1 MSPQRNPSRRN
12 PRRGQ
17 VLVFIVAAA
26 GLFLSLAALAVD
38 MIYAYTVKV
47 RLVTAVDA
55 CALGAARSI
64 GLGQAEMNRV
74 VDLLFD
80 SNFPSG
86 FMLSTQRSHSIP
98 VITSPSPGVRQV
110 QLRGDATVPTFFMRW
125 AGYDSLPIA
134 ASALAARRDVNLLLI
149 LDRSGSMKRA
159 PGGNPGPTAFD
170 DLKAAALDFVNR
182 FDDTTD
188 RVGMVSFG
196 SGSHLDHTPAT
207 GFKTGL
213 PGKISSLYSDNSG
226 TNTSDGLA
234 RGVAALQ
241 TLNDPDSLNFIVF
254 FTDGVSTHYS
264 GNFRTNTNPPGS
276 GCDNKSKLGVIG
288 TYSSP
293 GSDFALGLT
302 VVDPGAPPV
311 FSDQDDWISGCG
323 FGSADVRNS
332 IPRLEMTDS
341 WGTSVMGYNTIPY
354 WSSGKPTTRGLNIK
368 PIAENLTANHAAAAR
383 QNATLPIT
391 LYSIGMGGDPS
402 AYPADHDLMR
412 MVANDPAA
420 SSYDDQQPT
429 GLYVYAPTPLQL
441 QQAFQRVAREIF
453 RLIQ

>member
-1 MSPQRNPSRRN
+1 MSPRRN
-12 PRRGQ
+12 PRLGQ
-17 VLVFIVAAA
+17 VLIFIVASD

-64 GLGQAEMNRV
+64 GLGQTEMNRV

-86 FMLSTQRSHSIP
+86 FMLSTQRSHSAP
-98 VITSPSPGVRQV
+98 LITAPSPGMRQV
-110 QLRGDATVPTFFMRW
+110 QLRGDARVPTFFMRW

-134 ASALAARRDVNLLLI
+134 ASALAVRRDVNLMLV

-170 DLKAAALDFVNR
+170 DLKAAALDFVKR

-207 GFKTGL
+207 GFKAAL
-213 PGKISSLYSDNSG
+213 PGKINSLYSDNSG

-234 RGVAALQ
+234 RAAMALQ
-241 TLNDPDSLNFIVF
+241 VINDPASLNFVVF

-264 GNFRTNTNPPGS
+264 GNFLTNTNPPGS
-276 GCDNKSKLGVIG
+276 SCDNQTKLGIMG

-302 VVDPGAPPV
+302 VVDPGPPPV
-311 FSDQDDWISGCG
+311 FSDQDDWIAGCG
-323 FGSADVRNS
+323 FSSSDVRNS

-341 WGTSVMGYNTIPY
+341 WGTSVMGYRTIPY
-354 WSSGKPTTRGLNIK
+354 WTSGKPTTRGLNVK
-368 PIAENLTANHAAAAR
+368 PISENLTINTAANARTNAA
-383 QNATLPIT
+383 LPLGI
-391 LYSIGMGGDPS
+391 YSIGMGGDPT
-402 AYPADHDLMR
+402 AYPADHELMR
-412 MVANDPAA
+412 RVANDPGAGN
-420 SSYDDQQPT
+420 YDDMQPT
-429 GLYVYAPTPLQL
+429 GLYVYAPTPVQL
-441 QQAFQRVAREIF
+441 QQAFQKVAREIF

>member
-1 MSPQRNPSRRN
+1 MSQHRNT
-12 PRRGQ
+12 RRGQ
-17 VLVFIVAAA
+17 VLVFIVVSA

-64 GLGQAEMNRV
+64 GLGQVEMNRV

-80 SNFPSG
+80 SNFPTG
-86 FMLSTQRSHSIP
+86 FMLSTQRSHTTP
-98 VITSPSPGVRQV
+98 TITTPAPGVRQV
-110 QLRGDATVPTFFMRW
+110 QLRGDARVPTFFMRW

-134 ASALAARRDVNLLLI
+134 ASALAVRRDVNMVLV

-196 SGSHLDHTPAT
+196 SGSHLDHTPST

-213 PGKISSLYSDNSG
+213 PGKIASLYSDNSG

-234 RGVAALQ
+234 RAVSALQ
-241 TLNDPDSLNFIVF
+241 VLNDPASLNFIVF

-264 GNFRTNTNPPGS
+264 GNFLTNTNPPGS
-276 GCDNKSKLGVIG
+276 SCDNKTKQGVMG

-302 VVDPGAPPV
+302 VVDPGPPPV
-311 FSDQDDWISGCG
+311 ASDQDDWISGCG
-323 FGSADVRNS
+323 FSSADVRNS

-341 WGTSVMGYNTIPY
+341 WGTSIMGYRTIPY
-354 WSSGKPTTRGLNIK
+354 WNSGKPSTRGLNIK
-368 PIAENLTANHAAAAR
+368 PISENLTINTATNARTNAA
-383 QNATLPIT
+383 LPVGI
-391 LYSIGMGGDPS
+391 YSIGMGGDPS
-402 AYPADHDLMR
+402 AYPADHELMR
-412 MVANDPAA
+412 RVANDPGAGN
-420 SSYDDQQPT
+420 YDDTQPT
-429 GLYVYAPTPLQL
+429 GLYVYAPTPVQL
-441 QQAFQRVAREIF
+441 QQAFQKVAREIF

>member
-1 MSPQRNPSRRN
+1 MLPRRN
-12 PRRGQ
+12 PRLGQ
-17 VLVFIVAAA
+17 VLVFIVASA

-64 GLGQAEMNRV
+64 GLGQTEMNRV

-86 FMLSTQRSHSIP
+86 FMLSTLRSHTLP
-98 VITSPSPGVRQV
+98 VITAPAPGMRQV
-110 QLRGDATVPTFFMRW
+110 QLRGDARVPTFFMRW
-125 AGYDSLPIA
+125 AGYTSLPIA
-134 ASALAARRDVNLLLI
+134 ASALAVRRDVNLMMV

-159 PGGNPGPTAFD
+159 PGGNPGPTGFD
-170 DLKAAALDFVNR
+170 DLKAAALDFMNR

-196 SGSHLDHTPAT
+196 SGSHLDHTPGT
-207 GFKTGL
+207 GFKTAL
-213 PGKISSLYSDNSG
+213 TTKISSLFADNSG

-234 RGVAALQ
+234 LGLNALT
-241 TLNDPDSLNFIVF
+241 TLNDPASLNFIVF

-264 GNFRTNTNPPGS
+264 GNFLTNTNPPGS
-276 GCDNKSKLGVIG
+276 GCDNKTKLGIMG

-293 GSDFALGLT
+293 GSDAAIGLT
-302 VVDPGAPPV
+302 VVDPGPPPV
-311 FSDQDDWISGCG
+311 ASDQDDWITGCG
-323 FGSADVRNS
+323 FSSADPRNS

-341 WGTSVMGYNTIPY
+341 WGTSIMGYRTIPY
-354 WSSGKPTTRGLNIK
+354 WNAGKPTTRGLNVK
-368 PIAENLTANHAAAAR
+368 PISENLTINTATAAR
-383 QNATLPIT
+383 TNVNLPIAI
-391 LYSIGMGGDPS
+391 YSIGMGGDPT
-402 AYPADHDLMR
+402 AYPADHELMR
-412 MVANDPAA
+412 RVANDPAA
-420 SSYDDQQPT
+420 GSYDSQQPT
-429 GLYVYAPTPLQL
+429 GLYVYAPSPVQL
-441 QQAFQRVAREIF
+441 QQAFQKVAREIF

>member
-1 MSPQRNPSRRN
+1 MSSRRN
-12 PRRGQ
+12 PRLGQ
-17 VLVFIVAAA
+17 VLIFIAGAA

-55 CALGAARSI
+55 CALAAARSI
-64 GLGQAEMNRV
+64 GLGQTEMNRV

-80 SNFPSG
+80 ANFPQA
-86 FMLSTQRSHSIP
+86 FMLSTQRSHTAP
-98 VITSPSPGVRQV
+98 VITTPAPGVRQV
-110 QLRGDATVPTFFMRW
+110 QLRGDARVPTFFMRW
-125 AGYDSLPIA
+125 AGYTSLPIA
-134 ASALAARRDVNLLLI
+134 ASALAVRRDVNMMVV

-159 PGGNPGPTAFD
+159 PGGNPGPTGFD

-207 GFKTGL
+207 GFKSAL
-213 PGKISSLYSDNSG
+213 PAKIASLYSDNSG

-234 RGVAALQ
+234 RGLAALQ
-241 TLNDPDSLNFIVF
+241 VLNDPASLNFIVF

-264 GNFRTNTNPPGS
+264 GNFQTNTNPPGS
-276 GCDNKSKLGVIG
+276 SCDNKTKLGVMG

-302 VVDPGAPPV
+302 VIDPGPPPV
-311 FSDQDDWISGCG
+311 PSDQDDWISGCG
-323 FGSADVRNS
+323 FSSSDVRNS
-332 IPRLEMTDS
+332 IPRLELTDS
-341 WGTSVMGYNTIPY
+341 WGTSITGYRTIPY

-368 PIAENLTANHAAAAR
+368 PISENLTINTATKARTNAAF
-383 QNATLPIT
+383 PIGI
-391 LYSIGMGGDPS
+391 YSIGMGGDPT
-402 AYPADHDLMR
+402 AYPADHELMR
-412 MVANDPAA
+412 RVANDPAA
-420 SSYDDQQPT
+420 GSYDSTQPT
-429 GLYVYAPTPLQL
+429 GLYVYAPSAMQL
-441 QQAFQRVAREIF
+441 QQAFQKVAREIF

>member
-1 MSPQRNPSRRN
+1 MSTHRN

-17 VLVFIVAAA
+17 VLVFIVASA

-86 FMLSTQRSHSIP
+86 FMLSTQRSHSAP
-98 VITSPSPGVRQV
+98 LITSPSPGVRQV
-110 QLRGDATVPTFFMRW
+110 QLRGDAVVPTFFMRW

-134 ASALAARRDVNLLLI
+134 ASALAARRDVNMVLI

-170 DLKAAALDFVNR
+170 DLKAAASDFVSR

-213 PGKISSLYSDNSG
+213 PGKISSLFSDNSG
-226 TNTSDGLA
+226 TNTSDGLS
-234 RGVAALQ
+234 RGISALQ

-264 GNFRTNTNPPGS
+264 GNFLTNTNPPGS
-276 GCDNKSKLGVIG
+276 GCDNKTKQGVIG
-288 TYSSP
+288 TYSTP

-302 VVDPGAPPV
+302 IVDPGPPPV
-311 FSDQDDWISGCG
+311 TSDQDDWISGCG
-323 FGSADVRNS
+323 FGASDVRNS

-354 WSSGKPTTRGLNIK
+354 WSSGKPSTRGLNIK
-368 PIAENLTANHAAAAR
+368 PIGENLTVNKADAAR
-383 QNATLPIT
+383 QNAALPVT

-412 MVANDPAA
+412 MVANDPT
-420 SSYDDQQPT
+420 SPSYDDQLPA